1 MKIQIDDATQILK
14 ELLDLYLELPEDLR
28 TSDEVIEASHLI
40 FEAKEY
46 VNFISDF
53 FFPQVFFQLLI

>member
-28 TSDEVIEASHLI
+28 SSEEVIEASHLI

-46 VNFISDF
+46 VNCIIYKFKI
-53 FFPQVFFQLLI
+53 LTLII